1 MKVYNKIENIIIDI
15 KNENVFLMLK
25 TYPNIFELYDFTK
38 HGPLP
43 IVTND
48 LSGINS
54 SLDTINDNLDLKQ
67 DKITQSFDVSFPNFT
82 TTSSSFVTCLDESAI
97 TSNGFNVKVG
107 NKILIM
113 IQIQYKLTAG
123 GADQGTSFELIKNNN
138 GNVNS
143 IGGGFASE
151 VFEAKVG
158 SNAVTSLP
166 VNTITLSCVDVAEY
180 EGSYGVL
187 VNVRADLGANVL
199 IQNIKRTLIKF

>member
-1 MKVYNKIENIIIDI
+1 
-15 KNENVFLMLK
+15 
-25 TYPNIFELYDFTK
+25 
-38 HGPLP
+38 
-43 IVTND
+43 
-48 LSGINS
+48 
-54 SLDTINDNLDLKQ
+54 
-67 DKITQSFDVSFPNFT
+67 
-82 TTSSSFVTCLDESAI
+82 
-97 TSNGFNVKVG
+97 
-107 NKILIM
+107 M

-123 GADQGTSFELIKNNN
+123 GADQGASFELLKNNA

-143 IGGGFASE
+143 IGGGFSSE

-166 VNTITLSCVDVAEY
+166 INTITLNCVDIAEY